1 MAPSSP
7 SPSLSLSS
15 SSSSSSLSSASGPIE
30 VTTIACR
37 DGTTLPLWR
46 VGSRRASRAIILCHG
61 FVQNAHAWSV
71 PSRSLSTYLHSGGRD
86 PGARSAVEPGG
97 HRHHDDADDNVA
109 VYLMEV
115 RGRRSATAHHDL
127 LTTVDQDA
135 VAVVD
140 AVAAR
145 HARVAWVGHSM
156 GGLIGAALPP
166 PAADR
171 LAALCVLGSP
181 LLPGRT
187 ALHGRAVISSLLRF
201 GRAMGARGSAF
212 DGARYAR
219 GFVVGRRLLDTPVAT
234 LTPLPLWRPGSFVDD
249 ADLHHTLAHAFA
261 NDSHDVFADLIDLVR
276 TNGVHAGRLPMTA
289 RLQGLRA
296 PLLAIAGTV
305 DALAPP
311 DSVHALYARAGSANK
326 TFLEVNAGHIDLVVG
341 DDAPR
346 TVWGPL
352 REFLDEHLGSRR

>member
-7 SPSLSLSS
+7 SPSSPSLSS
-15 SSSSSSLSSASGPIE
+15 SLLSSASGPIE

-61 FVQNAHAWSV
+61 FVQNAQAWSV
-71 PSRSLSTYLHSGGRD
+71 PSRSLSTYLHSNN
-86 PGARSAVEPGG
+86 
-97 HRHHDDADDNVA
+97 DDVA

-201 GRAMGARGSAF
+201 GRAMGARGYAF

-352 REFLDEHLGSRR
+352 REFLDEHLGSRRRPTASVPTA